1 MYSLWDVLCM
11 CVRDECGM
19 TLCKDRGTLHA
30 GRTNIRY
37 FINSSN
43 HIHNSC
49 SSLSDSLGFIHR
61 AVDDETNMSFFLI
74 LIDSIRV
81 CPWSL
86 IFLYLF
92 FFFFFSFCN
101 SDSRSGSEVVL
112 RLLVPGGSGD
122 WSLCTGR
129 RRSRSSG
136 HNAGSQER
144 PRQKDG
150 ATGGGTAA
158 APGTSSPHL
167 AHHGAAEQS
176 AAAGKCNSEPGSGQS
191 T

>member
-1 MYSLWDVLCM
+1 MKED
-11 CVRDECGM
+11 
-19 TLCKDRGTLHA
+19 TLQFRTIKEEEEKTPLDPNSPITL
-30 GRTNIRY
+30 
-37 FINSSN
+37 FSKSFVCPSSDTFPFFF
-43 HIHNSC
+43 
-49 SSLSDSLGFIHR
+49 SLS
-61 AVDDETNMSFFLI
+61 
-74 LIDSIRV
+74 
-81 CPWSL
+81 
-86 IFLYLF
+86 

-136 HNAGSQER
+136 YNAGSQER

-176 AAAGKCNSEPGSGQS
+176 AAARKCNSEPGSGQS